1 MMHSW
6 KGQWIVNQCLCLA
19 FLPHS
24 IVVPMVRKAPALLYE
39 DLPVDVR
46 SMVMDHVIRM
56 TKGSYKT
63 LIRALAALHALDRE
77 ACGGI
82 WRTTFEKAF
91 GPIPGAVEGETTY
104 CPHLLNVH
112 TWREALLRTW
122 KALNAVP
129 ENEKWRWEHISLW
142 GLKGM
147 DARLASLGLIPTG
160 ALADL
165 LRARGASVLRY
176 NANLVKSHDLCWV
189 ITRVGQHPA
198 SEDALLERAQQLI
211 DEGANPAYPAI
222 LHRAVDG
229 GSLKALKL
237 ILDNGGRTMLQY
249 PLGDKRTE
257 YGQRTPLMCA
267 RDPAIVKALLKER
280 ADPNHYV
287 GSKSGKLTPLLVAV
301 RARALPVA
309 RVLLEAGA
317 DPHVRDGRALKDAK
331 KYADE
336 VPEMAALVKRYM

>member
-1 MMHSW
+1 
-6 KGQWIVNQCLCLA
+6 
-19 FLPHS
+19 
-24 IVVPMVRKAPALLYE
+24 MVQKASALGYV
-39 DLPVDVR
+39 DLPLDMR
-46 SMVMDHVIRM
+46 GMIMDHVIRM
-56 TKGSYKT
+56 TEGSYKT

-112 TWREALLRTW
+112 TWREALMRTW
-122 KALNAVP
+122 KALSAVP

-176 NANLVKSHDLCWV
+176 NASRTKTGDLCSV
-189 ITRVGQHPA
+189 ITRVGQYPA
-198 SEDALLERAQQLI
+198 SEDALLARAQQLI
-211 DEGANPAYPAI
+211 DEGANPASPSM
-222 LHRAVDG
+222 LHLTAET
-229 GSLKALKL
+229 GSLKALRL
-237 ILDNGGRTMLQY
+237 ILDNGGRMALQH
-249 PLGDKRTE
+249 PLGRADSE
-257 YGQRTPLMCA
+257 DGQRTPLMYA
-267 RDPAIVKALLKER
+267 RGPAIVRALLEER

-287 GSKSGKLTPLLVAV
+287 GSKGGKLTPLLVAV
-301 RARALPVA
+301 RQRALPAA

-317 DPHVRDGRALKDAK
+317 DPHVRDGLALKDAK
-331 KYADE
+331 KYEDA
-336 VPEMAALVKRYM
+336 VPEMAALVERYM